1 MLTIMIFLCSTIG
14 FEHLL
19 VDPVAQRVGMGYA
32 QIGDGY
38 NVHYNPAGL
47 SYTVAPLYTASYC
60 QYIGGTHFGYLGVEK
75 NQFGVGVRY
84 FNSGNMK
91 KTDALGQEYGTFG
104 VHFIDLTVGKGFFYN
119 DFGIG
124 FSLKGLYARIDTL
137 YSLGVGVDAGV
148 LYLLSEPEIQV
159 GIAVKNLGT
168 GVKAYIE
175 DNDVFPY
182 EVNVSAMKYLPFGWV
197 GFDLVKPALMD
208 IGLRIGGC
216 YTVFDNLEIKASYS
230 TLYSSMQT
238 GSSGLD
244 FLAGIIVGFGVNI
257 NTFSIH
263 YSYAPYFDLGG
274 GHRLSLSLGG

>member
-1 MLTIMIFLCSTIG
+1 
-14 FEHLL
+14 
-19 VDPVAQRVGMGYA
+19 
-32 QIGDGY
+32 
-38 NVHYNPAGL
+38 
-47 SYTVAPLYTASYC
+47 
-60 QYIGGTHFGYLGVEK
+60 
-75 NQFGVGVRY
+75 
-84 FNSGNMK
+84 
-91 KTDALGQEYGTFG
+91 
-104 VHFIDLTVGKGFFYN
+104 
-119 DFGIG
+119 
-124 FSLKGLYARIDTL
+124 LKGLYARIDTL